1 MQTVDWEINTLM
13 FLPKEHENIW
23 KNKCNSF
30 EKAQRCSYNVCLLIT
45 TVNPANTA
53 ELIET
58 WSWVRVLAEA
68 TPDARGVRGDLGAS
82 PTPANGDA
90 HA

>member
-30 EKAQRCSYNVCLLIT
+30 ENAQRCSYNVCLLIT

-58 WSWVRVLAEA
+58 WSWVRVLAET
-68 TPDARGVRGDLGAS
+68 TPDARG
-82 PTPANGDA
+82 
-90 HA
+90 